1 MRSLPSPSLLRPAGG
16 PRSILKRPAALP
28 LSPGAFPYQAS
39 FSILVSQS
47 PGSPHVHFP
56 NTASLTST
64 FATFSP
70 TSYDRAAIVVSPNP
84 LALPAANDRVFSP
97 TSGVFKS
104 VAERSL
110 DEAVMAQVNSPSVT
124 VTDFGLDAIAKPEAA
139 KSQSRASLR
148 FQEKVKQRPAA
159 PLPRDVVDAETL
171 ARFPRSPYPSAPMS
185 PMTEAVRQSA
195 ERPVLARVKAVDARN
210 ILSPVEESPETKL
223 SQAFWKSVTLSE
235 TPTSAVPT
243 FVFGT
248 RDGAL
253 WSPGLPRSFEGIQ
266 SPLSR
271 TTFGPDVTTFRPAVA
286 FGAPAPDVKTLKSP
300 AVNDPF
306 SSFPSFSAVLSMGGD
321 KVTVPRRAVMEA

>member
-56 NTASLTST
+56 NSASLTST
-64 FATFSP
+64 FSTFSP
-70 TSYDRAAIVVSPNP
+70 TTYDRAAIVVSPNP
-84 LALPAANDRVFSP
+84 LALPAHSDRIFSP

-104 VAERSL
+104 AAERSL
-110 DEAVMAQVNSPSVT
+110 DDAVAATVNSPSVT
-124 VTDFGLDAIAKPEAA
+124 VTDFGMESIAKPVAV

-148 FQEKVKQRPAA
+148 FQEKVKARPAA
-159 PLPRDVVDAETL
+159 PLPRDAVDENL
-171 ARFPRSPYPSAPMS
+171 PRFPRSPYPSAPMS
-185 PMTEAVRQSA
+185 PMTEAIRQEA
-195 ERPVLARVKAVDARN
+195 QRPVLARVSTMAPGAEARKL
-210 ILSPVEESPETKL
+210 LSPVEESPETQL
-223 SQAFWKSVTLSE
+223 SQAFWKSVTLSQ
-235 TPTSAVPT
+235 TPTSTVPQ

-248 RDGAL
+248 RDGSL
-253 WSPGLPRSFEGIQ
+253 WSPGLPRNMDGML

-271 TTFGPDVTTFRPAVA
+271 TTFGQVPDGKA
-286 FGAPAPDVKTLKSP
+286 LLSP

-306 SSFPSFSAVLSMGGD
+306 SAFPSFSAVLSMGGD
-321 KVTVPRRAVMEA
+321 KVTVPQPAAL